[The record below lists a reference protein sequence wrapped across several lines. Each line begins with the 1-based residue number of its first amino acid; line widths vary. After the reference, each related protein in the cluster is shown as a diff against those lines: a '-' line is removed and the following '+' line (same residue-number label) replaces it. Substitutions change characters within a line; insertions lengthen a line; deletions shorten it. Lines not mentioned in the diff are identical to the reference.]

1 VLCRSPASAL
11 SRRDFLLLGGAAAV
25 DRLTPPIARMSE
37 LLTDKDLPPSAGI
50 KLFLAGDVMLGRGID
65 QVLPHPGDPR
75 IFEPLIVSADGYVA
89 LAESAHGPIP
99 KPVDFSYVWGDALAA
114 LRQAQPDAR
123 IVNLETSVTKSTRY
137 ARKEIHYKMNPE
149 NAGCLTAAGINCC
162 ALANNHV
169 LDWGRAGLLETLE
182 TLAQAG
188 IRGVGAGRNAA
199 EASAPAIL
207 NASGKGR
214 VVVFSFGAEDS
225 GIPGE
230 WAAGTSEPGVNLL
243 RDFSDRTLARIA
255 ALAEAARRPGDI
267 LVASMHW
274 GANFGYALPGE
285 HKSFAHGLIER
296 GGFDVVFGH
305 SSHHPLGIE
314 VYRRK
319 LVLFGCGDFLNDY
332 EGIGGYEEYRGD
344 LSLMYLPVISASTG
358 ELLELTMRPFQIRRF
373 RLNGA
378 AEEDARW
385 LSQRLHRESAGL
397 GTRIRLASDGS
408 LVASWA

>member
-1 VLCRSPASAL
+1 M
-11 SRRDFLLLGGAAAV
+11 LGGAAAL
-25 DRLTPPIARMSE
+25 DRFKTPIAKMSE
-37 LLTDKDLPPSAGI
+37 LAADRDLPPSAGI

-65 QVLPHPGDPR
+65 QVLPHPSDPS
-75 IFEPLIVSADGYVA
+75 IYEPYMVSAEGYVA

-99 KPVDFSYVWGDALAA
+99 KPVDYSYVWGDALAA

-123 IVNLETSVTKSTRY
+123 IVNLETSITKSMRY
-137 ARKEIHYKMNPE
+137 ARKEIHYRMNPE
-149 NAGCLTAAGINCC
+149 NAACLTAAGIDCC

-169 LDWGRAGLLETLE
+169 LDWGPAGLLETLE

-207 NASGKGR
+207 SANGKGR
-214 VVVFSFGAEDS
+214 IVVFSFGTEDS

-230 WAAGTSEPGVNLL
+230 WAAGASEPGVNLL
-243 RDFSDRTLARIA
+243 QDFSDRTLARVA
-255 ALAEAARRPGDI
+255 ALAQAARRPGDI

-274 GANFGYALPGE
+274 GANFGYAIPSE
-285 HKSFAHGLIER
+285 HKKFAHGLIE
-296 GGFDVVFGH
+296 GGSFDVVFGH

-314 VYRRK
+314 VYQRK
-319 LVLFGCGDFLNDY
+319 LILYGCGDFLNDY

-344 LSLMYLPVISASTG
+344 LTLMYLPVFSASTG
-358 ELLELTMRPFQIRRF
+358 DLLQLTMRPFQIRRF
-373 RLNGA
+373 RLNSA

-385 LSQRLHRESAGL
+385 LSQRLDRESARL
-397 GTRIRLASDGS
+397 GTRVRLASDGS